1 MNFLTMLKRNLWKN
15 GKIEQYKER
24 ETMTLLEHFKDPYF
38 WEIFLLDLGLA
49 TIGIIFLLLFI
60 FVIGKLDQWQNKS

>member
-1 MNFLTMLKRNLWKN
+1 
-15 GKIEQYKER
+15 
-24 ETMTLLEHFKDPYF
+24 MTLLEHFKDPYF

-60 FVIGKLDQWQNKS
+60 FVVGKLDQWSKQIESLIIEMKGGVI